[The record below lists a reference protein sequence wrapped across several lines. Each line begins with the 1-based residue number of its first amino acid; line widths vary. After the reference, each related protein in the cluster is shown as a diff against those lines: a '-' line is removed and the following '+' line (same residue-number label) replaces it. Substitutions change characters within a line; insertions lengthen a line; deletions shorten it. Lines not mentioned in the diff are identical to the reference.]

1 MASSSP
7 HSLNYKVFLPSVL
20 LLIATI
26 SYGIIDNDA
35 FMEIIKSVQRWI
47 LVNFGWLFKWSSFIF
62 LIVLITIY
70 FSPIGNVK
78 IGGKDAEPLL
88 TRWKW
93 FSITLCT
100 TIATGILFW
109 GTAEPLYHLHEPPMS
124 TGLAVN
130 SLESAQFSMSILF
143 MNWSFTPYGV
153 YTIAGLTFALSY
165 YNMRQPFSMTALLY
179 PLLGKHAHSGIG
191 TLMDNVCLYALVAGM
206 SASLGA
212 GMLALM
218 GGLESN
224 LGMTPSNT
232 LLAFIGLA
240 IITSFIISSATGL
253 QKGIQILSN
262 WNIRG
267 FFLLGGIVLIFGPIS
282 DVLGLG
288 LKGISEYITSFLP
301 RSTGIGA
308 DLDAAWQFDWTI
320 QYLANW
326 FAWAPI
332 AALFLGRI
340 ARGYTVRAFIQYNL
354 LYPSIF
360 AIGWMIIFGGS
371 AMVADMEL
379 GGALY
384 KTMKS
389 SGEESVMYN
398 LYSYIGY
405 GQAIGIF
412 ALILIFVSYV
422 TAADSNI
429 SAMSAMSTTG
439 ITPDNPEAPTYI
451 KVIWGVLIGT
461 VTWVMMSSAGIDGIR
476 ILSVLGGFP
485 ALFLI
490 ILVAVGLVKWCWGNR
505 TDLLNK

>member
-1 MASSSP
+1 MTSSTL

-26 SYGIIDNDA
+26 SYGIIDNDS
-35 FMEIIKSVQRWI
+35 FMIVIKSVHRWI

-62 LIVLITIY
+62 LIILLVIY
-70 FSPIGNVK
+70 FSPIGKVT
-78 IGGKDAEPLL
+78 IGGKTAEPLL
-88 TRWKW
+88 NRWKW
-93 FSITLCT
+93 FTITLCT

-109 GTAEPLYHLHEPPMS
+109 GTAEPLYHLHEPPIG
-124 TGLAVN
+124 TGLAEN
-130 SLESAQFSMSILF
+130 SIAASEFSMSILF
-143 MNWSFTPYGV
+143 LNWSFTPYGV

-179 PLLGKHAHSGIG
+179 PLFGKHAHSGIG
-191 TLMDNVCLYALVAGM
+191 TIMDNICLYALVAGM

-224 LGMTPSNT
+224 LGMTSSNT
-232 LLAFIGLA
+232 LLGFIGLA
-240 IITSFIISSATGL
+240 IIISFIISSATGL

-267 FFLLGGIVLIFGPIS
+267 FFLLAGIVLILGPIN

-288 LKGISEYITSFLP
+288 AKGLGEYIASFVP

-308 DLDAAWQFDWTI
+308 DIDDSWQFDWTI

-340 ARGYTVRAFIQYNL
+340 ARGYTVKAFIRYNL
-354 LYPSIF
+354 IFPSLF

-371 AMVADMEL
+371 AMVVDIQQ
-379 GGALY
+379 GGAIY
-384 KTMKS
+384 ETMKA
-389 SGEESVMYN
+389 SGEESVMYS
-398 LYSYIGY
+398 LFSYIGY
-405 GQAIGIF
+405 GKVISIF

-422 TAADSNI
+422 TAADSNV

-451 KVIWGVLIGT
+451 KAIWGILIGT
-461 VTWVMMSSAGIDGIR
+461 VTWVMLSSAGIDGIR

-490 ILVAVGLVKWCWGNR
+490 ILVAGGLVKWCWGNR
-505 TDLLNK
+505 SDLLTQ

>member
-1 MASSSP
+1 M
-7 HSLNYKVFLPSVL
+7 
-20 LLIATI
+20 I
-26 SYGIIDNDA
+26 S
-35 FMEIIKSVQRWI
+35 IKSINRWI
-47 LVNFGWLFKWSSFIF
+47 LVNFGWLFTWSSFIF
-62 LIVLITIY
+62 LIVLLVIY
-70 FSPIGNVK
+70 FSPVGKVK
-78 IGGKDAEPLL
+78 IGGEDAEPLL
-88 TRWKW
+88 SQWKW

-109 GTAEPLYHLHEPPMS
+109 GTAEPLYHLHEPPAGV
-124 TGLAVN
+124 GLMAN
-130 SLESAQFSMSILF
+130 SLESSEFSMSILF

-165 YNMRQPFSMTALLY
+165 YNMKQPFSMTALLY
-179 PLLGKHAHSGIG
+179 PLLGRHAHSGIG
-191 TLMDNVCLYALVAGM
+191 TLMDNVYLYALVAGM

-224 LGMTPSNT
+224 LGMTSSNT

-240 IITSFIISSATGL
+240 IIISFIISSATGL
-253 QKGIQILSN
+253 QKGIQILST

-267 FFLLGGIVLIFGPIS
+267 FFLLAAVILMLGPMS
-282 DVLGLG
+282 GVLGLG
-288 LKGISEYITSFLP
+288 LSGIGEYVTTFLP
-301 RSTGIGA
+301 RSTDIGST
-308 DLDAAWQFDWTI
+308 LDDAWQFDWTI

-340 ARGYTVRAFIQYNL
+340 ARGYTVRAFIRFNL
-354 LYPSIF
+354 IFPSLF

-371 AMVADMEL
+371 AMIVDMEQ

-384 KTMKS
+384 DTMKA

-398 LYSYIGY
+398 LFHYVGY
-405 GQAIGIF
+405 GKVISIF

-429 SAMSAMSTTG
+429 SAMSAMSTSG

-451 KVIWGVLIGT
+451 KAIWGVLIGT

-490 ILVAVGLVKWCWGNR
+490 ILVTVGLVKWSWGK
-505 TDLLNK
+505 T